1 MLDLVVDLV
10 DHLVVCLE
18 LEQGHCKDEA
28 KLYGKQRRVVGAI
41 SMATRW
47 SHQLPLKYVELW
59 MFVRMSAFRFMLA
72 SLPKKG
78 KGTALLFDMVT
89 EK

>member
-1 MLDLVVDLV
+1 
-10 DHLVVCLE
+10 
-18 LEQGHCKDEA
+18 
-28 KLYGKQRRVVGAI
+28 
-41 SMATRW
+41 MANRW
-47 SHQLPLKYVELW
+47 SQQLPLKYVELW